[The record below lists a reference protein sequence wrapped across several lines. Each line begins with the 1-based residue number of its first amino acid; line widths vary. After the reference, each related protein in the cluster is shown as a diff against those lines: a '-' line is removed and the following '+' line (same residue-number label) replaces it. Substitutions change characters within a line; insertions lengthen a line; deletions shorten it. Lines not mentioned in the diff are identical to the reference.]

1 MNFFKRYGV
10 QGEKSIEHSYIREI
24 KTPDGAKYSF
34 IAVDASIEPG
44 PRRPFNFFGY
54 LNEVIVILFSL
65 IKISKAL
72 LYTFLIIERFVSP
85 KKIQFNE

>member
-1 MNFFKRYGV
+1 M
-10 QGEKSIEHSYIREI
+10 KSSEHSYIREI

-54 LNEVIVILFSL
+54 LNEVFTISL
-65 IKISKAL
+65 NSIKF
-72 LYTFLIIERFVSP
+72 YFFLIL
-85 KKIQFNE
+85 